1 MKWILR
7 SDIPPIWSQKDE
19 MDMDI
24 TYEWTVQI
32 QIYPPASAMKSTWTS
47 DNNLYVQMKCSY
59 SDILLISAMKSTR
72 TSDNNLYVQMKWS
85 YSDIPLLSDEVHMG
99 MRNQFIFC
107 NCHHFATDHLHD
119 YIQFTIYHLEVHF
132 QCCDA
137 QEISAISPKTC
148 TLKLQLLH
156 NSKRPTK

>member
-1 MKWILR
+1 
-7 SDIPPIWSQKDE
+7 

-32 QIYPPASAMKSTWTS
+32 QIYLWASAIKSTWTS

-59 SDILLISAMKSTR
+59 SDIP
-72 TSDNNLYVQMKWS
+72 
-85 YSDIPLLSDEVHMG
+85 PLSHEVHMD

-119 YIQFTIYHLEVHF
+119 YIEFTIYHLEVHF
-132 QCCDA
+132 QCHDA

-156 NSKRPTK
+156 STKRPTKWSGHVKMIDPPRELLHTKDLLPERVTI

>member
-19 MDMDI
+19 K
-24 TYEWTVQI
+24 WTWI
-32 QIYPPASAMKSTWTS
+32 SHMNELYRFRYTPLASAMKSTWTS

-59 SDILLISAMKSTR
+59 SDI
-72 TSDNNLYVQMKWS
+72 
-85 YSDIPLLSDEVHMG
+85 PPLSDEVHMD
-99 MRNQFIFC
+99 MRYQFIFC
-107 NCHHFATDHLHD
+107 NCPHFATDHLHD

-132 QCCDA
+132 QCCDT
-137 QEISAISPKTC
+137 QEISVISSKTC

-156 NSKRPTK
+156 NT